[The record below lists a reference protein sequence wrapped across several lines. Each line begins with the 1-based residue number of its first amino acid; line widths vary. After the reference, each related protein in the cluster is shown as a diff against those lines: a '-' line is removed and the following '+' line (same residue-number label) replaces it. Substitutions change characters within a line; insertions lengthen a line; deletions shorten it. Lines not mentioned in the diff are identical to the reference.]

1 MTKLTQMAVIFAALT
16 TSVALVSVEP
26 RGRSAHAKMTNMTRE
41 AADELKKVLDETA
54 EEKGPH
60 PLCNETA
67 PCGSYYMLPK
77 RSPAADCAVPV
88 TTEAECRDVDL
99 QLRTKLNLF
108 SPFRAIDWLGGG
120 GPCYQYGRQIRF
132 NRLGV
137 QTVSPGDAYAVCKST
152 SSPAS
157 PPGMAGMAA
166 NSATAPSVSA
176 VGDPHMQNILGQ
188 RFDLAQPGEHTL
200 LEIPR
205 GASASDALLRVTA
218 DAEHEGGACSDMY
231 FKALNITGLWVSAQ
245 QKEGYMYTAGAP
257 QPVAGWRTFGKV
269 EVKVAWGRTLGGV
282 EYLNFM
288 VRHLTRVGQDVGGLL
303 GMDDYTQAAKRD
315 PSCGSATLVQ
325 LYSAPQEASF
335 AMADM

>member
-1 MTKLTQMAVIFAALT
+1 MGLPGVMTKFMQLTVVFASLM
-16 TSVALVSVEP
+16 TSVALVSVGP
-26 RGRSAHAKMTNMTRE
+26 HGHGAHAKTTNMTRDLTLE
-41 AADELKKVLDETA
+41 RHADQACQWTVHPDTYLSGTPSGWSGLYSLDEAKQHCLEVDACSGVTCA
-54 EEKGPH
+54 SWPGH
-60 PLCNETA
+60 PK
-67 PCGSYYMLPK
+67 PCTLRELAG
-77 RSPAADCAVPV
+77 
-88 TTEAECRDVDL
+88 
-99 QLRTKLNLF
+99 LRT
-108 SPFRAIDWLGGG
+108 SRSGETTYIAGAG
-120 GPCYQYGRQIRF
+120 CTA
-132 NRLGV
+132 GV
-137 QTVSPGDAYAVCKST
+137 NTPSLSAAVVQSG
-152 SSPAS
+152 AV
-157 PPGMAGMAA
+157 A
-166 NSATAPSVSA
+166 A

-245 QKEGYMYTAGAP
+245 QKDGYMYTAGAP

-315 PSCGSATLVQ
+315 PSCGSAILVQ
-325 LYSAPQEASF
+325 LSSASQEASF
-335 AMADM
+335 ALADM

>member
-16 TSVALVSVEP
+16 TSVALVSVDP
-26 RGRSAHAKMTNMTRE
+26 RGRSAHAKTTNMTRDAAE
-41 AADELKKVLDETA
+41 KSALTTPILYGGVYYLGPQGGTSEDCDFPVADE
-54 EEKGPH
+54 
-60 PLCNETA
+60 
-67 PCGSYYMLPK
+67 
-77 RSPAADCAVPV
+77 ADCKDAYDAMSSAMGLSTFDAGGQATLPRG
-88 TTEAECRDVDL
+88 CI
-99 QLRTKLNLF
+99 QLFGLVL
-108 SPFRAIDWLGGG
+108 
-120 GPCYQYGRQIRF
+120 F
-132 NRLGV
+132 NRAGSG
-137 QTVSPGDAYAVCKST
+137 THSFTSPVCRT
-152 SSPAS
+152 YPVPAT
-157 PPGMAGMAA
+157 AA
-166 NSATAPSVSA
+166 NQATVPAVAA

-200 LEIPR
+200 LQIPR

-218 DAEHEGGACSDMY
+218 DAKHEGGACSDMY
-231 FKALNITGLWVSAQ
+231 FKALNITGLWVSAP
-245 QKEGYMYTAGAP
+245 QKDGYIYTAGAP
-257 QPVAGWRTFGKV
+257 QPVVGWRRFGKV

-315 PSCGSATLVQ
+315 PSCGSAILVQ

>member
-1 MTKLTQMAVIFAALT
+1 VRILPGVTMKFMQLTVVFASLT
-16 TSVALVSVEP
+16 TSVALVSVGP
-26 RGRSAHAKMTNMTRE
+26 HGHGAHAKTTNMTRKALTPSYYVGDLGEGPDDCE
-41 AADELKKVLDETA
+41 AAIADYFECQSASAAV
-54 EEKGPH
+54 GF
-60 PLCNETA
+60 
-67 PCGSYYMLPK
+67 GS
-77 RSPAADCAVPV
+77 
-88 TTEAECRDVDL
+88 
-99 QLRTKLNLF
+99 
-108 SPFRAIDWLGGG
+108 
-120 GPCYQYGRQIRF
+120 
-132 NRLGV
+132 
-137 QTVSPGDAYAVCKST
+137 
-152 SSPAS
+152 
-157 PPGMAGMAA
+157 
-166 NSATAPSVSA
+166 NSATVYSGNSLTSGYCLQKTDGQLIWFWGKDLSRSYGTLLGPVCKHASSAPPAAAAAVPSTAAAVVPATAANTATAPAAVSA

-200 LEIPR
+200 LQIPR

-231 FKALNITGLWVSAQ
+231 FKVLNITGLWVSAQ

-315 PSCGSATLVQ
+315 PACASTSIVQ
-325 LYSAPQEASF
+325 LHSAPQEASF

>member
-1 MTKLTQMAVIFAALT
+1 
-16 TSVALVSVEP
+16 
-26 RGRSAHAKMTNMTRE
+26 
-41 AADELKKVLDETA
+41 
-54 EEKGPH
+54 
-60 PLCNETA
+60 
-67 PCGSYYMLPK
+67 MLPAG
-77 RSPAADCAVPV
+77 SPAADCAVPV
-88 TTEAECRDVDL
+88 TTEAECREVDL

-108 SPFRAIDWLGGG
+108 SPFKAFEWQGGG
-120 GPCYQYGRQIRF
+120 GPCYQYGKQIRF

-137 QTVSPGDAYAVCKST
+137 QTVSPGYNAYTVCKST

-157 PPGMAGMAA
+157 PPGMAA
-166 NSATAPSVSA
+166 NSVPSVSA

-231 FKALNITGLWVSAQ
+231 FKALNITGLWASAQ
-245 QKEGYMYTAGAP
+245 QKDGYMYTAGAP
-257 QPVAGWRTFGKV
+257 QPVVGWRSFDKV

-288 VRHLTRVGQDVGGLL
+288 VRHLMRFGQDVGGLL

-315 PSCGSATLVQ
+315 PSCGSVTLVQ
-325 LYSAPQEASF
+325 LHSAPQEASF